1 MKTKLLAV
9 VAALLLSVVAT
20 SVCYAQ
26 QTALTVTIPF
36 AFQAGNQTMP
46 AGEYRVESVLTGTG
60 QLQRL
65 RQVNGSA
72 VMIVSTMSVEARNGI
87 PNPELVF
94 NRYGQTYFLSQ
105 IWTGGDQGRQLF
117 KSNREK
123 EIMRGEPRAEIALLL
138 HPTSARP

>member
-1 MKTKLLAV
+1 MKTKLFAV
-9 VAALLLSVVAT
+9 VAALLLSAVAT

-26 QTALTVTIPF
+26 QTALAVTIPF

-72 VMIVSTMSVEARNGI
+72 VMIVSTMSVEARNGN
-87 PNPELVF
+87 PNPGLVF
-94 NRYGQTYFLSQ
+94 NRYGQIYFLSQ
-105 IWTGGDQGRQLF
+105 IWIEGDQGHQLF

-123 EIMRGEPRAEIALLL
+123 EIMRGEWRTEIALLL
-138 HPTSARP
+138 YPTSVRP